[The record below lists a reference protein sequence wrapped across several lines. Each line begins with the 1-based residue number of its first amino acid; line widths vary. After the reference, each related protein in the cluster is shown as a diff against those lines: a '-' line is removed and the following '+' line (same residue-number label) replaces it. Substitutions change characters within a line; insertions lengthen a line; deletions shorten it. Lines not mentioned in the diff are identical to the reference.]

1 MERLKVDYF
10 IASEKEKVLIEEE
23 MTKQKKQV
31 IKMESNLDVK
41 RIDLKK
47 KIDKK
52 KNSLKMAKI

>member
-31 IKMESNLDVK
+31 IKM
-41 RIDLKK
+41 
-47 KIDKK
+47 
-52 KNSLKMAKI
+52 